1 MMRGFDVLTPHPAAS
16 ASAGPSWGS
25 TYWPPEGDEACWE
38 EGSPPRGPL
47 PAQGVCR
54 GIPLTAGDPPP
65 RRWGVVA
72 KRAGEPTMPERV
84 YVVYVWCH
92 GMRWGRTPWRPPPKR
107 WPTFRQWLTAEA
119 VANTT
124 SVAVRR
130 RPEAPE
136 VVIGSW
142 KRFRAIGN

>member
-1 MMRGFDVLTPHPAAS
+1 
-16 ASAGPSWGS
+16 
-25 TYWPPEGDEACWE
+25 
-38 EGSPPRGPL
+38 
-47 PAQGVCR
+47 
-54 GIPLTAGDPPP
+54 
-65 RRWGVVA
+65 
-72 KRAGEPTMPERV
+72 MPERV

-136 VVIGSW
+136 VVIGTRGVQLKLEKVSGHW
-142 KRFRAIGN
+142 ELSQFSTCDFLGSRS